1 MQLNTIIGLSAG
13 FLTTISLLPQ
23 LIKLYKTKLTR
34 DISIYWTLLL
44 TIGIVL
50 WLIYGIILRDVPL
63 IFANATGGLFSVL
76 ILIGKLLYRKYE

>member
-50 WLIYGIILRDVPL
+50 WLIYQCLPGHCQ
-63 IFANATGGLFSVL
+63 L
-76 ILIGKLLYRKYE
+76 IL